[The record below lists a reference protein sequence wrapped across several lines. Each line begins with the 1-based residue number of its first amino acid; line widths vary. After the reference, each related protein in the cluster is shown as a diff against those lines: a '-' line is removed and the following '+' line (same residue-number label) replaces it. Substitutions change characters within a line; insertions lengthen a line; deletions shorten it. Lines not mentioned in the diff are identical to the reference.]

1 MTCRK
6 KASGNQ
12 HFLLFPQYLYP
23 AKQMFSGVILES
35 ACLSIRLCVLPTV
48 CPTIHVSVCVQNTS
62 YCQSTGWGIKS
73 HLVTALVSSLYMTKI
88 IILVQ
93 SNPVITTYFVPTQF
107 LSVTESVVVMEQEI
121 FRNVGEK

>member
-88 IILVQ
+88 IILV
-93 SNPVITTYFVPTQF
+93 SLTGS
-107 LSVTESVVVMEQEI
+107 LSSANALNLVHFKRLWFGKCFNIVVFFFQ
-121 FRNVGEK
+121 